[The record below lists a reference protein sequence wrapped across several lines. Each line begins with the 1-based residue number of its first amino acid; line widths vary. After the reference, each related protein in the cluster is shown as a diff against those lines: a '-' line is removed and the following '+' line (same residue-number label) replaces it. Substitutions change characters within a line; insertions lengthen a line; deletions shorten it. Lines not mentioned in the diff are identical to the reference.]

1 MKIKETTTGGPGI
14 AFTFAHLTYQNP
26 KYSGFQCNILRF
38 FSLRGFLCDE
48 KYEKKTHQQQQQQ
61 QNGKIAHSLRVHG
74 GLLIAIEI
82 SLFSQNK
89 TQKTTRI
96 AIIIRI
102 L

>member
-1 MKIKETTTGGPGI
+1 MKIKATTTGGPGT
-14 AFTFAHLTYQNP
+14 AFTCAHLTYQNP

-48 KYEKKTHQQQQQQ
+48 KYETHMKQTHQHQKQQQ

-89 TQKTTRI
+89 TQKNQPE
-96 AIIIRI
+96 
-102 L
+102 LL